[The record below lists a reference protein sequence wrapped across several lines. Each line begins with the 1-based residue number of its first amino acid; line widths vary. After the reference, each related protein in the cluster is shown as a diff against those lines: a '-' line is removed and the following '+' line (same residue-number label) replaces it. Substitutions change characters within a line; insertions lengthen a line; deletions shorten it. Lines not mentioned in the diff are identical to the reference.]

1 MKTAIYPGSFD
12 PVTLGHLNIIKRAAA
27 CFDRLIVCV
36 MINSKK
42 QGMFTPE
49 ERVELLKKAT
59 ARFPNVEVDY
69 SEGLLAAYAKRR
81 RAHVVVKGLRAV
93 SDRSGDHV
101 PGLQREIYIPELH
114 HRQGDGP
121 VRGRSGRVPSQGDRG
136 RCEPADAGI
145 AGKEGLTM
153 ASGVEELLDMLFDM
167 VDEAK
172 NVPLSSDRCMIERDR
187 ALDLIDDIRA
197 QFPVELSEA
206 KKVMASRADLIA
218 SAKREVEAIRRQA
231 EEKAKQVLSEE
242 TILLQAKQRA
252 NELMQQAED
261 RSRELKR
268 SANEYCEDALRRTE
282 EAVAEAYNE
291 IKQSRA
297 RFRAAASSTAGGQT
311 SSGGRLMYDA
321 AADED

>member
-1 MKTAIYPGSFD
+1 
-12 PVTLGHLNIIKRAAA
+12 
-27 CFDRLIVCV
+27 
-36 MINSKK
+36 
-42 QGMFTPE
+42 
-49 ERVELLKKAT
+49 
-59 ARFPNVEVDY
+59 
-69 SEGLLAAYAKRR
+69 
-81 RAHVVVKGLRAV
+81 
-93 SDRSGDHV
+93 
-101 PGLQREIYIPELH
+101 
-114 HRQGDGP
+114 
-121 VRGRSGRVPSQGDRG
+121 
-136 RCEPADAGI
+136 
-145 AGKEGLTM
+145 M

-218 SAKREVEAIRRQA
+218 SAKREAEAIRRQA

-297 RFRAAASSTAGGQT
+297 RFRCTTRRRTRTERISVRHYDRIRLRMRTGTEAPSVPVRLSADGGTGRKTAEISSKNVRIFWSKRMQ
-311 SSGGRLMYDA
+311 SGKRTIAFSAKRVYDKSQ
-321 AADED
+321 